1 MEHCRN
7 WRVEGTVD
15 HGSSLDIGRVFMK
28 YGERVPQCAS
38 SIRMAGLSDIVF
50 LDFEASSLG
59 KEGYPIEVAWVF
71 ASGEEESH
79 LIRPAASWTDW
90 DAKAGRIHGIS
101 REQLR
106 TEGVPIED
114 VAQRMVSVLTGRQL
128 YATAPSWDGKWLSK
142 LLRAAGIPR
151 HALRLEDTEMA
162 HRRIVRDVL
171 RDAQVPLD
179 LYRTLM
185 QEILAQ
191 ARHVNVERG
200 PAAHRALAD
209 AQREQ
214 RLWHDIRGRAE
225 DAAARFRQ
233 NAPEAIEEASPLR

>member
-1 MEHCRN
+1 
-7 WRVEGTVD
+7 
-15 HGSSLDIGRVFMK
+15 
-28 YGERVPQCAS
+28 
-38 SIRMAGLSDIVF
+38 MAGLSDIVF

-79 LIRPAASWTDW
+79 LIRPAPSWIDW

-106 TEGVPIED
+106 LEGASLED
-114 VAQRMVSVLTGRQL
+114 VAQRMVSVLTGRKL

-142 LLRAAGIPR
+142 LLRAAGLPR
-151 HALRLEDTEMA
+151 HALRLEDTELA

-171 RDAQVPLD
+171 RNAQVPLD
-179 LYRTLM
+179 MHRALM
-185 QEILAQ
+185 KELLAQ
-191 ARHVNVERG
+191 AQRVNDENG

-214 RLWHDIRGRAE
+214 RLWLDIRHRAE
-225 DAAARFRQ
+225 EAAARFQQ
-233 NAPEAIEEASPLR
+233 NAPEAIETISRVQSSDAQ

>member
-1 MEHCRN
+1 M
-7 WRVEGTVD
+7 
-15 HGSSLDIGRVFMK
+15 
-28 YGERVPQCAS
+28 AS
-38 SIRMAGLSDIVF
+38 LSDIAF

-59 KEGYPIEVAWVF
+59 RQGYPIEVAWVF
-71 ASGEEESH
+71 ASGEEESY

-106 TEGVPIED
+106 TEGAPIED
-114 VAQRMVSVLTGRQL
+114 VAQRMVSVLTGRNL

-142 LLRAAGIPR
+142 LLRAAGLPR

-162 HRRIVRDVL
+162 HRRIMRDVF
-171 RDAQVPLD
+171 RGAQVPED
-179 LYRTLM
+179 LHRAFM
-185 QEILAQ
+185 QEILVQAQ
-191 ARHVNVERG
+191 RVDDDRG

-214 RLWHDIRGRAE
+214 RLWLDIRRRAE
-225 DAAARFRQ
+225 EVGSRFQ
-233 NAPEAIEEASPLR
+233 QSAPEAIATVSQAR